1 MKAPLSWLAEFVDL
15 KGLSPENIA
24 QGLTL
29 RSVETSVGVWE
40 QSVEGVVFGK
50 VLKVENHPQ
59 KQELKVC
66 KVDVGDVVQVVT
78 RDQGIKEGDGVLVGL
93 PGARVGDRV
102 ISKRDF
108 FGVVSEGMLLS
119 AQELGLEDSSQGVLV
134 IEEKFSPGT
143 PAKEVLGFGEYV
155 LEVEITPNRGDL
167 LSILG
172 LAREI
177 SALFDLPLKDP
188 QDKTFEDF
196 GSVEVHIEDPDC
208 KRYRAV
214 LIEGVQVKPS
224 PLWLR
229 RRLWQCGIKSINNVV
244 DITNYVMLERGQP
257 LHAFDWEKIEGPVVI
272 RRAKK
277 GEKINTLM
285 GVEKELSEENLVI
298 ADGEKVLA
306 LGGVVGGSESGV
318 REHTKSILLE
328 GAYFEPFRVR
338 RSAKSLGVQTESSY
352 RFERNVDI
360 QSLKKHQDRAVG
372 LILQL
377 AGGEVR
383 AVKDIYPQPY
393 EPKRIFLSFGKFKR
407 YAGEELDPEGG
418 LKVLQKLGFEVR
430 VQNCGFEVLVPAFR
444 SFDVQGDADIVEE
457 LLRVKGY
464 DNLQAER
471 LLVPSKPKV
480 KDKLE
485 REIKNFLKAR
495 GFFEVLNF
503 SFEGKRLYET
513 LGLKSP
519 TLEIINPLVKEERFL
534 RTSLIPSLIN
544 SYLRN
549 RRKFIQQIAIFE
561 VSKVFF
567 EEGEG
572 KRLGILSNMHTLQEF
587 RSLVSDL
594 LHSVG
599 VLHTS
604 QGSKL
609 AFLHPNLQVSL
620 WVEGEEIGFL
630 GLLNPLLERELDLK
644 EKILIAELDLDK
656 LKPKKAQYMPF
667 SNYPPVVRD
676 ITLVMDKGL
685 SVDKLI
691 MHIRKLEE
699 VEDLKVVSVWT
710 DERVLGEGKKSVSFR
725 LFLRSL
731 KGSLSDEEA
740 NQLVFGLVEDLKRE
754 FGVSLR

>member
-1 MKAPLSWLAEFVDL
+1 
-15 KGLSPENIA
+15 
-24 QGLTL
+24 
-29 RSVETSVGVWE
+29 
-40 QSVEGVVFGK
+40 
-50 VLKVENHPQ
+50 
-59 KQELKVC
+59 
-66 KVDVGDVVQVVT
+66 
-78 RDQGIKEGDGVLVGL
+78 
-93 PGARVGDRV
+93 
-102 ISKRDF
+102 
-108 FGVVSEGMLLS
+108 
-119 AQELGLEDSSQGVLV
+119 
-134 IEEKFSPGT
+134 
-143 PAKEVLGFGEYV
+143 
-155 LEVEITPNRGDL
+155 
-167 LSILG
+167 
-172 LAREI
+172 
-177 SALFDLPLKDP
+177 
-188 QDKTFEDF
+188 
-196 GSVEVHIEDPDC
+196 
-208 KRYRAV
+208 
-214 LIEGVQVKPS
+214 
-224 PLWLR
+224 
-229 RRLWQCGIKSINNVV
+229 
-244 DITNYVMLERGQP
+244 
-257 LHAFDWEKIEGPVVI
+257 
-272 RRAKK
+272 
-277 GEKINTLM
+277 M

-306 LGGVVGGSESGV
+306 LGGVVGGLESGV
-318 REHTKSILLE
+318 SEHTKSILLE
-328 GAYFEPFRVR
+328 GAYFEPFRIR
-338 RSAKSLGVQTESSY
+338 RSARSLGVQTESSY

-418 LKVLQKLGFEVR
+418 LKVLQKLGFDVR

-464 DNLQAER
+464 DSLRAER

-480 KDKLE
+480 KEKLD

-519 TLEIINPLVKEERFL
+519 TLEVINPLVKEERFL
-534 RTSLIPSLIN
+534 RTSLVPSLIN

-549 RRKFIQQIAIFE
+549 RRNFLQQIALFE
-561 VSKVFF
+561 VGKVFF

-572 KRLGILSNMHTLQEF
+572 RRLGILSNMHTLQEF
-587 RSLVSDL
+587 RGLVSDL

-609 AFLHPNLQVSL
+609 PFLHPNLQVSL

-644 EKILIAELDLDK
+644 EKVLIAELDLDR
-656 LKPKKAQYMPF
+656 LKPKRAQYVPF
-667 SNYPPVVRD
+667 STYPPVVRD

-754 FGVSLR
+754 FNVSLR

>member
-15 KGLSPENIA
+15 KGLSPEEIA

-40 QSVEGVVFGK
+40 QSVDGVVFGK

-66 KVDVGDVVQVVT
+66 KVDVGDVVQVIT
-78 RDQGIKEGDGVLVGL
+78 RDQGIKEGDGVLVAL
-93 PGARVGDRV
+93 LGARVGDRV

-155 LEVEITPNRGDL
+155 LELEITPNRGDL
-167 LSILG
+167 LSIMG

-177 SALFDLPLKDP
+177 SALFDLPLKEP

-196 GSVEVHIEDPDC
+196 GSVEVQIEDTDC

-244 DITNYVMLERGQP
+244 DVTNYVMLERGQP
-257 LHAFDWEKIEGPVVI
+257 LHAFDWEKVNGPVVI

-306 LGGVVGGSESGV
+306 LGGVVGGLESGV

-338 RSAKSLGVQTESSY
+338 RSARSLGVQTESSY

-383 AVKDIYPQPY
+383 AVRDLYPQPY

-407 YAGEELDPEGG
+407 YAGRSWT
-418 LKVLQKLGFEVR
+418 QR
-430 VQNCGFEVLVPAFR
+430 VG
-444 SFDVQGDADIVEE
+444 
-457 LLRVKGY
+457 
-464 DNLQAER
+464 
-471 LLVPSKPKV
+471 
-480 KDKLE
+480 
-485 REIKNFLKAR
+485 
-495 GFFEVLNF
+495 
-503 SFEGKRLYET
+503 
-513 LGLKSP
+513 
-519 TLEIINPLVKEERFL
+519 
-534 RTSLIPSLIN
+534 
-544 SYLRN
+544 
-549 RRKFIQQIAIFE
+549 
-561 VSKVFF
+561 
-567 EEGEG
+567 
-572 KRLGILSNMHTLQEF
+572 
-587 RSLVSDL
+587 
-594 LHSVG
+594 
-599 VLHTS
+599 
-604 QGSKL
+604 
-609 AFLHPNLQVSL
+609 
-620 WVEGEEIGFL
+620 
-630 GLLNPLLERELDLK
+630 
-644 EKILIAELDLDK
+644 
-656 LKPKKAQYMPF
+656 
-667 SNYPPVVRD
+667 
-676 ITLVMDKGL
+676 
-685 SVDKLI
+685 
-691 MHIRKLEE
+691 
-699 VEDLKVVSVWT
+699 
-710 DERVLGEGKKSVSFR
+710 
-725 LFLRSL
+725 
-731 KGSLSDEEA
+731 
-740 NQLVFGLVEDLKRE
+740 
-754 FGVSLR
+754 